1 MYQLRERRHE
11 KNIENPL
18 IEINP
23 LKFQARSELETLM
36 PLTLRSVKRKASET
50 VNLFLNGKYMLL
62 LLVYTVM
69 VPEGFQ

>member
-11 KNIENPL
+11 ENIENPL
-18 IEINP
+18 IEISP
-23 LKFQARSELETLM
+23 LKFQVRSELETLM
-36 PLTLRSVKRKASET
+36 PSTLRSVKRKASET